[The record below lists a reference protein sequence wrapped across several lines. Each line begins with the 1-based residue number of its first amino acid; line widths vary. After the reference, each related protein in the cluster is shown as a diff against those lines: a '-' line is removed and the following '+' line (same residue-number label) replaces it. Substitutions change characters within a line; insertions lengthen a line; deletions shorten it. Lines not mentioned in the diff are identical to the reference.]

1 MKAQL
6 GSSNQKSSGLVDQA
20 KGNGTNVATKA
31 IPIPGLLG
39 NGLAAVVGL
48 PPDFELVKSLR
59 ESARIRMAT
68 AFAHASGWNLISAP
82 ILGSKGTVHILAG
95 LHFFQ
100 TEPPL
105 LSKWLK
111 ETQSDNFN
119 CKVVTAHHSKWIFHP
134 KGLDCSG
141 H

>member
-59 ESARIRMAT
+59 ESCPHQNGDRVRPCEWLEFDQCPHTWLQGYGSHSCGPALFSNRAAAVEQMA
-68 AFAHASGWNLISAP
+68 
-82 ILGSKGTVHILAG
+82 
-95 LHFFQ
+95 
-100 TEPPL
+100 
-105 LSKWLK
+105 
-111 ETQSDNFN
+111 
-119 CKVVTAHHSKWIFHP
+119 
-134 KGLDCSG
+134 
-141 H
+141 